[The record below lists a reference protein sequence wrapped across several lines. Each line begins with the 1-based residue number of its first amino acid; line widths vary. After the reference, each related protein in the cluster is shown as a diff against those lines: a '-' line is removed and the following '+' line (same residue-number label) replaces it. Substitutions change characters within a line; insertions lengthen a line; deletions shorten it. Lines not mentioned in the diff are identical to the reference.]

1 MISGWLTYPVAFGTI
16 KFVMLSVEHSTIET
30 LKKRFDGNVGVLVV
44 MGQNPGTLG
53 TLSCL
58 MDGYSPIW

>member
-1 MISGWLTYPVAFGTI
+1 
-16 KFVMLSVEHSTIET
+16 MLSVEHSTIET

-44 MGQNPGTLG
+44 MGQNPGTRG

-58 MDGYSPIW
+58 MDGYSPYGNFIGVDSSPFEKRP